1 MSLEPR
7 RTKSNRIPTELFV
20 RISRTNPRA
29 YEVVTADGEILAAEV
44 PDINSA
50 RIFAAAPLLLD
61 GLYDARW
68 ELLSWAFSNLE
79 EEVCDEDDEDDE
91 SARYKKID
99 IEPSGKEH
107 MVRLLRR
114 LAEAEAAASTPE
126 GLYPIG

>member
-7 RTKSNRIPTELFV
+7 RTKSNCIPTELFV
-20 RISRTNPRA
+20 RISRTSPRA
-29 YEVVTADGEILAAEV
+29 YEVVTADGEVLTAEV

-50 RIFAAAPLLLD
+50 RIFAAAPLLLE

-68 ELLSWAFSNLE
+68 ELSQWVSLNLDEDVSVTDEHDEKILPHENADAEPKE
-79 EEVCDEDDEDDE
+79 EE
-91 SARYKKID
+91 
-99 IEPSGKEH
+99 H
-107 MVRLLRR
+107 MSCLLRR